1 MTVKTD
7 SFDTTYTFE
16 AYPVGTTRIQRA
28 DEVVAAEHTDGTAL
42 GLKGDRTMI
51 FVKAHTA
58 LTIYDCAIIKAPAAT
73 TSFEVIQSDATD
85 DTHFHV
91 VGVTQTAIAAS
102 SYGWIVSRGECVV
115 NAASGLAAGE
125 LAGTYAGGLVEG
137 TVATTEVAI
146 GQVLSARDTPVSGTV
161 RMRLRLPG

>member
-7 SFDTTYTFE
+7 SFATTYTTE
-16 AYPVGTTRIQRA
+16 QYPVGTTRIQRA

-58 LTIYDCAIIKAPAAT
+58 LTIYDCCIIKAPAAT

-91 VGVTQTAIAAS
+91 VGVTQTC
-102 SYGWIVSRGECVV
+102 GR
-115 NAASGLAAGE
+115 
-125 LAGTYAGGLVEG
+125 
-137 TVATTEVAI
+137 
-146 GQVLSARDTPVSGTV
+146 
-161 RMRLRLPG
+161 